1 MRRLTNWVYLLA
13 VLAINFTLFRP
24 SPVDVMFMIAS
35 ILTLCSGQIFTRN
48 IFILSVLLLIWLGS
62 LLASSVPFIDDPEV
76 SYQMVKI
83 SYAVSIGFCSSLVAA
98 HWQEAELTRFLRIIV
113 LATCAAASL
122 GIAGFVLGLEEL
134 TWDGRA
140 KAFLD
145 DPNMYAAFLIP
156 GMLGC
161 MYLLTRRERPI
172 LYSAALA
179 LLMFGMM
186 LSFSRAAIVSFLV
199 WGSVYYVVINRR
211 NLPRATLYAAAVLSV
226 LAIAVM
232 CGSIFI
238 DGLAEKIADRTT
250 VAKEYDL
257 GHGGRYSRYLLS
269 IPFILDNP
277 LGMGLLQIDRYFNEP
292 IHNIWVSS
300 FLNYGW
306 LAGIAFTLLIM
317 FTVAISIAN
326 YRLTRNQIVLCTFF
340 CWIAVLSC
348 AFLHEA
354 ERWRHLW
361 LFTGLV
367 WGLNAGR
374 LMARTPARE
383 PAAPAF
389 AGFAPPRPLPA

>member
-98 HWQEAELTRFLRIIV
+98 HWQEAELTRFLRVIV

-122 GIAGFVLGLEEL
+122 GIAGFVMGLEEL

-172 LYSAALA
+172 LYSAALV
-179 LLMFGMM
+179 LLMFGIM

-199 WGSVYYVVINRR
+199 WGSVYYIVINRR

-277 LGMGLLQIDRYFNEP
+277 LGMGLLQIDRYFSEP

-326 YRLTRNQIVLCTFF
+326 YRVTRNQIVLCTFF

-389 AGFAPPRPLPA
+389 AGFAPPRPLAA

>member
-1 MRRLTNWVYLLA
+1 
-13 VLAINFTLFRP
+13 
-24 SPVDVMFMIAS
+24 MIAS

-62 LLASSVPFIDDPEV
+62 LLASSLPFIDDPEV

-98 HWQEAELTRFLRIIV
+98 HWQEAELTRFLRVIV

-122 GIAGFVLGLEEL
+122 GIAGFVMGLEEL

-172 LYSAALA
+172 LYSAALV
-179 LLMFGMM
+179 LLMFGIM

-277 LGMGLLQIDRYFNEP
+277 FGMGLLQIDRYFSEP

-326 YRLTRNQIVLCTFF
+326 YRVTRNQIVLCTFF

-383 PAAPAF
+383 PAAPGF
-389 AGFAPPRPLPA
+389 AGLAPPRPLAA